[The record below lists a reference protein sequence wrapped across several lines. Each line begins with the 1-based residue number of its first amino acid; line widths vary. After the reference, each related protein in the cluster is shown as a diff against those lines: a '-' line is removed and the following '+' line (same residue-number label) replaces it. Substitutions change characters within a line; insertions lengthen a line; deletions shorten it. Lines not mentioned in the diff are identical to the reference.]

1 MRLLAWFI
9 AAAGLLVF
17 GALLALSFVD
27 PLTVEKLA
35 REVARQEVQRRVGER
50 VAALDDARITQ
61 MATRALARTRV
72 DLQRQREA
80 LRQKL
85 PEQVA
90 QRMADLLNV
99 DCECRKQ
106 LTRRARQS
114 AQAQAGALQAAQ
126 DKLLALID
134 GMYAHVRAQLLRE
147 WRIVT
152 GSTALAFALLAATL
166 AWRRAASWHALLPA
180 AVLLGALGMLLPIY
194 LGQDWLHTVIWND
207 YWGWSYTALLALFA
221 LMLADVAFNRARV
234 LTSLLNGIS
243 TNALDLSIC

>member
-35 REVARQEVQRRVGER
+35 REVARQEMQRHVGER
-50 VAALDDARITQ
+50 VAALDDARITL

-106 LTRRARQS
+106 LTRRAR
-114 AQAQAGALQAAQ
+114 
-126 DKLLALID
+126 
-134 GMYAHVRAQLLRE
+134 
-147 WRIVT
+147 
-152 GSTALAFALLAATL
+152 
-166 AWRRAASWHALLPA
+166 
-180 AVLLGALGMLLPIY
+180 
-194 LGQDWLHTVIWND
+194 
-207 YWGWSYTALLALFA
+207 
-221 LMLADVAFNRARV
+221 
-234 LTSLLNGIS
+234 
-243 TNALDLSIC
+243 